1 MIEIKAMFTEKSD
14 ALRVIEQAQKKEQ
27 EHLRTFQDGYA
38 EGYSDGWDE
47 ALKNVQVILKKYS
60 IGGSKESD
68 LKPATKYV
76 KRSSLTEQIAKIHSE
91 YLEVMSAVIH
101 NEGKARIAEELA
113 DIQEACE
120 TAMAILGLSEVERQ
134 NARKK
139 VLLKNASRGYY
150 GGVNNGQREANTQDR
165 G

>member
-1 MIEIKAMFTEKSD
+1 M
-14 ALRVIEQAQKKEQ
+14 
-27 EHLRTFQDGYA
+27 
-38 EGYSDGWDE
+38 
-47 ALKNVQVILKKYS
+47 KKYS
-60 IGGSKESD
+60 IGGEKSSD

-134 NARKK
+134 NVRKK
-139 VLLKNASRGYY
+139 VLCKNASRGYY
-150 GGVNNGQREANTQDR
+150 E
-165 G
+165 

>member
-1 MIEIKAMFTEKSD
+1 MIKVQAMFQEKSD

-76 KRSSLTEQIAKIHSE
+76 KRLSLTEQIAKIHSE

-101 NEGKARIAEELA
+101 KESIGRIAEELA

-120 TAMAILGLSEVERQ
+120 TAMAILGLTEGERRTI
-134 NARKK
+134 RKK
-139 VLLKNASRGYY
+139 VLCKNASRGYY
-150 GGVNNGQREANTQDR
+150 ND
-165 G
+165 

>member
-1 MIEIKAMFTEKSD
+1 MIKVQAMFQDKSD
-14 ALRVIEQAQKKEQ
+14 ALRLIEQAQKKEQ
-27 EHLRTFQDGYA
+27 EHLRTFQDGYT

-60 IGGSKESD
+60 IGGEKSE
-68 LKPATKYV
+68 LKPATKFV
-76 KRSSLTEQIAKIHSE
+76 GQSSLAEQIAKIHSE

-134 NARKK
+134 NVRKK

-150 GGVNNGQREANTQDR
+150 NGGNYAG
-165 G
+165 